1 MKREFIKELLPE
13 ISKEALDAI
22 MAENGKD
29 IERQKQA
36 AETLAAERDD
46 LKARLE
52 EASGKLEGYDPEWK
66 AKAEQAQ
73 KDAEAKVAA
82 LERRQL
88 LGQQAAGLKFS
99 SESARKAFLADLEA
113 KGLPVQDGRLLG
125 FDDFVKE
132 YQAADPGAF
141 APAVAPPVVV
151 RPTDGAAPG
160 AVTKEAFAKM
170 GYRER
175 LNLKK
180 AQPEI
185 YEQLKE

>member
-13 ISKEALDAI
+13 IAKEALDAI

-36 AETLAAERDD
+36 AEALTAERDD

-88 LGQQAAGLKFS
+88 LGQQAAAIKFS
-99 SESARKAFLADLEA
+99 SESARRAFLADLEA
-113 KGLPVQDGRLLG
+113 KGLPLSLIHISSPGCWPLPCGRTG
-125 FDDFVKE
+125 
-132 YQAADPGAF
+132 GICG
-141 APAVAPPVVV
+141 
-151 RPTDGAAPG
+151 RRSSGISPTVCRRACVTAAPR
-160 AVTKEAFAKM
+160 ATRAFSC
-170 GYRER
+170 
-175 LNLKK
+175 
-180 AQPEI
+180 
-185 YEQLKE
+185 